1 MLCMLGFPCRE
12 KTVWL
17 KIIIASCNCKPVN
30 YYSYHFDEY
39 LCGFSYTLVIK
50 TLFFCRLLV
59 DLKVS
64 FCMVLGVITFS
75 EIK

>member
-12 KTVWL
+12 KSVWL

-50 TLFFCRLLV
+50 TLLFCQLLV
-59 DLKVS
+59 DLKFS
-64 FCMVLGVITFS
+64 FCMVSWGHYF
-75 EIK
+75 